1 MPELTRVRGFKL
13 PVADLPKS
21 LDWYRRVF
29 GFESELEFPDAD
41 GVVRGVAG
49 ALPGCGGVG
58 IALRETEEAHS
69 QPGLELLLGVA
80 DRAGI
85 EEWAAHLDALGV
97 PHSPVID
104 ATVGWLVVLHDADG
118 HEIHLYT
125 DERHGL
131 DQAGREGYGRIAQ
144 DGSV

>member
-13 PVADLPKS
+13 PVADLPTS
-21 LDWYRRVF
+21 LAWYRRVF
-29 GFESELEFPDAD
+29 GFEPELEFPDGT

-49 ALPGCGGVG
+49 PLPGCGGVG
-58 IALRETEEAHS
+58 IGLRETEDAHS

-80 DRAGI
+80 DHAGI
-85 EEWAAHLDALGV
+85 TGWAEHLDALGV

-125 DERHGL
+125 DERHGI
-131 DQAGREGYGRIAQ
+131 DQTGREGYGRAAQ
-144 DGSV
+144 EGSE